1 MGMSRAQLPDGVD
14 PATRPLGPIYMK
26 ALAESGV
33 IQENIFAFYL
43 ESFAD
48 ENDYDIVSF
57 VDIGEVVLHHMRPGV
72 EVVYFNLAPHMYW
85 MIERTM
91 GVRFGD
97 PEIEDGAYAW

>member
-1 MGMSRAQLPDGVD
+1 MGMSRAQLPAGVD
-14 PATRPLGPIYMK
+14 PETRPLGPIYMK

-85 MIERTM
+85 MIERTI

-97 PEIEDGAYAW
+97 IEIEDGAYAW

>member
-1 MGMSRAQLPDGVD
+1 
-14 PATRPLGPIYMK
+14 MK
-26 ALAESGV
+26 ALTEAGV

-48 ENDYDIVSF
+48 ENDYDIISF
-57 VDIGEVVLHHMRPGV
+57 IDIGEVVLHHMRPGA

-85 MIERTM
+85 MIQNTI

-97 PEIEDGAYAW
+97 P